1 MKEKTKFKG
10 QPLGILKIENDL
22 IFFKSTINQ
31 EKKNNWTGAYFYYRR
46 KF

>member
-10 QPLGILKIENDL
+10 QPLGILKIENYL
-22 IFFKSTINQ
+22 IFFLKYYQ
-31 EKKNNWTGAYFYYRR
+31 PREKNNWTGAYFYYRR